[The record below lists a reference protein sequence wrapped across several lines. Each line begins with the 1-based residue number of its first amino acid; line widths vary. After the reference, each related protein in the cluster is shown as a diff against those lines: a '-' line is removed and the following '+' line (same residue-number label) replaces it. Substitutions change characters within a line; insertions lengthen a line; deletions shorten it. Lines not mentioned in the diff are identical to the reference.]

1 MVNLIKSIRTGR
13 TSGLKKFEDIS
24 NFEQMLN
31 DYDFKEAYVLKISEI
46 GDKDVKDTTY
56 KCVAAGFS
64 KELGICSLIGYRG
77 NYRFK
82 ERNLMKLLQG
92 RTFFK
97 KKTTVLE
104 IEHQIEEWF
113 RLSKQRYPRTQK
125 SK

>member
-1 MVNLIKSIRTGR
+1 
-13 TSGLKKFEDIS
+13 
-24 NFEQMLN
+24 MLN

-64 KELGICSLIGYRG
+64 NELGICSLIGYRG

-97 KKTTVLE
+97 KNNCL
-104 IEHQIEEWF
+104 
-113 RLSKQRYPRTQK
+113 
-125 SK
+125 

>member
-1 MVNLIKSIRTGR
+1 
-13 TSGLKKFEDIS
+13 
-24 NFEQMLN
+24 MLN

-64 KELGICSLIGYRG
+64 KEFGICSLIGYRG

-97 KKTTVLE
+97 KK
-104 IEHQIEEWF
+104 Q
-113 RLSKQRYPRTQK
+113 LSLKLNIK
-125 SK
+125 LKNGFD